1 MIAEILPQLREAAP
15 VIISLIIIEGLLS
28 VDNMLAIA
36 TLASQ
41 LPENQK
47 KLALRTGLAGA
58 YVFRGV
64 ALFFVGF
71 IMANEWIKFLGAF
84 YLIHLMAEHFSDFSA
99 ANDEDSE
106 TIPHKARTFWST
118 VIAIQLMDLSLS
130 VDNVVAA
137 VAMSSD
143 IRVVVLGV
151 CLGLLTLWLF
161 ASVSLKMVEKYP
173 ILEHTAFFLIG
184 YVGIIL
190 FVEMSALYAFQ
201 THLHMGPVG
210 KFSGVLIIMALSIW
224 YARSAAMRQVCK
236 PIFRVANVPMVLY
249 AKVSSTLI
257 AWLLSPF
264 KKLLGR

>member
-1 MIAEILPQLREAAP
+1 MIAEILLQLREAAP

-84 YLIHLMAEHFSDFSA
+84 YLIHLMAEHFSHFCAS
-99 ANDEDSE
+99 NEEDSQ
-106 TIPHKARTFWST
+106 TITHKARTFWST

-151 CLGLLTLWLF
+151 CL
-161 ASVSLKMVEKYP
+161 
-173 ILEHTAFFLIG
+173 
-184 YVGIIL
+184 
-190 FVEMSALYAFQ
+190 
-201 THLHMGPVG
+201 
-210 KFSGVLIIMALSIW
+210 VLDL
-224 YARSAAMRQVCK
+224 
-236 PIFRVANVPMVLY
+236 
-249 AKVSSTLI
+249 
-257 AWLLSPF
+257 
-264 KKLLGR
+264 